1 MPNGLLFIY
10 FKIKSW
16 DFTAGLFTAFQSL
29 KTNTS
34 AIMIFIKKIQSKLQP
49 VALGLFF
56 TVIGFNAFSQNNSYE
71 IYALK
76 FASLKFIFP
85 VTVFAVG
92 STSKDSVQ
100 PCYMLY
106 LLKGKNEK
114 NILVDAGF
122 TETPPIYNMQGFNY
136 VRPDDMLKKINV
148 DPASIT
154 DIILT
159 HPHWDHIGG
168 IDLFPNAIVWMQ
180 EQDFNYF
187 VGTAWQNNIDS
198 SGFNTKD
205 VLKINQKKIDKKL
218 QLVKGDSV
226 EIMPGI
232 RVFTGSK
239 HTYESQYVLV
249 DNGNDKVI
257 IASDN
262 SWLYYNLFN
271 LLPIP
276 LTFDT
281 NAYLQNLIRMKAM
294 VKNVDLILPGH
305 DPLVFSKFPKVIE
318 DVVKIK

>member
-1 MPNGLLFIY
+1 
-10 FKIKSW
+10 
-16 DFTAGLFTAFQSL
+16 
-29 KTNTS
+29 
-34 AIMIFIKKIQSKLQP
+34 MIFIKKIQSKLQP

-76 FASLKFIFP
+76 FASLKFKFP

-106 LLKGKNEK
+106 LLKGKNGK

>member
-1 MPNGLLFIY
+1 MDCYSFILGLGAVTIKTLLIY
-10 FKIKSW
+10 
-16 DFTAGLFTAFQSL
+16 AFQLL
-29 KTNTS
+29 KHNKFF
-34 AIMIFIKKIQSKLQP
+34 AMIFIQNVQSKLKF
-49 VALGLFF
+49 VVSVLFF
-56 TVIGFNAFSQNNSYE
+56 VVTGFKALSQNNSYE

-76 FASLKFIFP
+76 FASLKFKFP
-85 VTVFAVG
+85 ITLFAVG

-106 LLKGKNEK
+106 LLKGKNGK

-122 TETPPIYNMQGFNY
+122 TETPPRYNMQGFNY
-136 VRPDDMLKKINV
+136 VLPDEMLKKMNV

-159 HPHWDHIGG
+159 HPHWDHVGG
-168 IDLFPNAIVWMQ
+168 IDLFPNAMLWMQ

-205 VLKINQKKIDKKL
+205 VLKIKQKKLDKKL
-218 QLVKGDSV
+218 QLINGDSV

-249 DNGNDKVI
+249 GTGNDKVI

-262 SWLYYNLFN
+262 SWLYYNLVN

-281 NAYLQNLIRMKAM
+281 NAYLQNLKRMRAM
-294 VKNVDLILPGH
+294 VKNIDLILPGH
-305 DPLVFSKFPKVIE
+305 DPLVFSKFHKVIE

>member
-1 MPNGLLFIY
+1 
-10 FKIKSW
+10 
-16 DFTAGLFTAFQSL
+16 
-29 KTNTS
+29 
-34 AIMIFIKKIQSKLQP
+34 MIFIKKIPSKLKP
-49 VALGLFF
+49 AIFILLF

-76 FASLKFIFP
+76 FASLKFKFP
-85 VTVFAVG
+85 VTFFAVG

-100 PCYMLY
+100 PCYIVY
-106 LLKGKNEK
+106 LLKGKNGK

-122 TETPPIYNMQGFNY
+122 TETPPVYNMESFNY
-136 VRPDDMLKKINV
+136 VRPDEMLKKINV

-168 IDLFPNAIVWMQ
+168 MDLFPNAMVWMQ

-187 VGTAWQNNIDS
+187 VGTAWQKGGDS
-198 SGFNTKD
+198 SGFSGKD
-205 VLKINQKKIDKKL
+205 VVKIIQKNIAKKL
-218 QLVKGDSV
+218 TLVKGDSV

-249 DNGNDKVI
+249 STGNDKVI

-262 SWLYYNLFN
+262 SWLYYNLVN

-281 NAYLQNLIRMKAM
+281 NAYLQNLKRMRAM
-294 VKNVDLILPGH
+294 VKDVDLILPGH
-305 DPLVFSKFPKVIE
+305 DPLLFSKFSKVIE

>member
-1 MPNGLLFIY
+1 
-10 FKIKSW
+10 
-16 DFTAGLFTAFQSL
+16 
-29 KTNTS
+29 
-34 AIMIFIKKIQSKLQP
+34 MIFIQRQQSKLKQ
-49 VALGLFF
+49 VVFIVFF
-56 TVIGFNAFSQNNSYE
+56 TLIAFNASSQNRSYE

-76 FASLKFIFP
+76 FASLKFKFP
-85 VTVFAVG
+85 VSFFAVG

-100 PCYMLY
+100 PCYVVY
-106 LLKGKNEK
+106 LLKGKKGK

-122 TETPPIYNMQGFNY
+122 TETPPIYNMAGFNY
-136 VRPDDMLKKINV
+136 VRPDEMLKKINV

-168 IDLFPNAIVWMQ
+168 IDLFPNAMVWMQ

-187 VGTAWQNNIDS
+187 VGTAWQKGGDS
-198 SGFNTKD
+198 SSFSGKD
-205 VLKINQKKIDKKL
+205 VVKIIQKNIARQL
-218 QLVKGDSV
+218 TLVKGDGV
-226 EIMPGI
+226 EIMPDI

-239 HTYESQYVLV
+239 HSYESQYVLV
-249 DNGNDKVI
+249 GTGSDQVI

-262 SWLYYNLFN
+262 SWLYYNLVN

-281 NAYLQNLIRMKAM
+281 NAYLQNLKRMKAM

-305 DPLVFSKFPKVIE
+305 DPLVFSKFPTIIK
-318 DVVKIK
+318 DVVKIKD

>member
-1 MPNGLLFIY
+1 MN
-10 FKIKSW
+10 
-16 DFTAGLFTAFQSL
+16 
-29 KTNTS
+29 
-34 AIMIFIKKIQSKLQP
+34 FIKKVPSKIKP
-49 VALGLFF
+49 VVLFLFF
-56 TVIGFNAFSQNNSYE
+56 TVIGFNAFSQNNNYE
-71 IYALK
+71 IYVLK
-76 FASLKFIFP
+76 YASLKFKFP
-85 VTVFAVG
+85 VTFFAVG
-92 STSKDSVQ
+92 STSKDSIQ
-100 PCYMLY
+100 PCYMVY
-106 LLKGKNEK
+106 LLKGKNGK

-122 TETPPIYNMQGFNY
+122 TETPPIYNMAVFNY
-136 VRPDDMLKKINV
+136 VRPDEMLKKINV
-148 DPASIT
+148 DLASIT

-168 IDLFPNAIVWMQ
+168 IDLFPNAMVWMQ

-205 VLKINQKKIDKKL
+205 VLKIKQKKLDKKL
-218 QLVKGDSV
+218 QLIKGDSV

-249 DNGNDKVI
+249 GTGNDKVI
-257 IASDN
+257 LASDN
-262 SWLYYNLFN
+262 SWLYYNLVN
-271 LLPIP
+271 LLPIS

-281 NAYLQNLIRMKAM
+281 NAYLQNLKRMRAM

-305 DPLVFSKFPKVIE
+305 DPLVFSKFLKVID

>member
-1 MPNGLLFIY
+1 MN
-10 FKIKSW
+10 
-16 DFTAGLFTAFQSL
+16 
-29 KTNTS
+29 
-34 AIMIFIKKIQSKLQP
+34 FIKKVPSKIKT
-49 VALGLFF
+49 VVLFLF
-56 TVIGFNAFSQNNSYE
+56 VTVMGFNAFSQNNIYE

-76 FASLKFIFP
+76 FASLKIKFP
-85 VTVFAVG
+85 VTFFAVG
-92 STSKDSVQ
+92 STSKDSIQ
-100 PCYMLY
+100 PCYIVY
-106 LLKGKNEK
+106 LLKGKNGK
-114 NILVDAGF
+114 NILIDAGF
-122 TETPPIYNMQGFNY
+122 TETPPIYNMAGFNY
-136 VRPDDMLKKINV
+136 VRPDEMLKKINV

-168 IDLFPNAIVWMQ
+168 IDLFPNAMVWMQ

-187 VGTAWQNNIDS
+187 VGTAWQKAIDS

-205 VLKINQKKIDKKL
+205 VMKIMQKNIAKQL
-218 QLVKGDSV
+218 TLVKGDSI

-249 DNGNDKVI
+249 GTGNDKVI

-262 SWLYYNLFN
+262 SWLYYNLVN
-271 LLPIP
+271 LLPIS

-281 NAYLQNLIRMKAM
+281 NAYLQNLKRMRAM

-305 DPLVFSKFPKVIE
+305 DPLVFSKFLKVI
-318 DVVKIK
+318 DGVVKIK

>member
-1 MPNGLLFIY
+1 M
-10 FKIKSW
+10 
-16 DFTAGLFTAFQSL
+16 AFQLL
-29 KTNTS
+29 KNNKSGT
-34 AIMIFIKKIQSKLQP
+34 MIFIQKIRSKLQP
-49 VALGLFF
+49 VVLSLFF
-56 TVIGFNAFSQNNSYE
+56 TVIGLNAFSQNNNYE

-76 FASLKFIFP
+76 FASLKFKFP
-85 VTVFAVG
+85 VTLFAVG

-100 PCYMLY
+100 PCYMVY
-106 LLKGKNEK
+106 LLKGKNGK

-122 TETPPIYNMQGFNY
+122 TETPPIYNMAGFNY
-136 VRPDDMLKKINV
+136 VRPDEMLKKINV

-168 IDLFPNAIVWMQ
+168 IDLFPNAMVWMQ

-187 VGTAWQNNIDS
+187 VGTAWQKAIDS
-198 SGFNTKD
+198 SGFSTKD
-205 VLKINQKKIDKKL
+205 VLKINQKKLNQKL

-249 DNGNDKVI
+249 GTGNNKVI

-262 SWLYYNLFN
+262 SWLYYNLVN

-281 NAYLQNLIRMKAM
+281 NAYLQNLKRMRAI

-305 DPLVFSKFPKVIE
+305 DPLVFSKFPKVME

>member
-1 MPNGLLFIY
+1 
-10 FKIKSW
+10 
-16 DFTAGLFTAFQSL
+16 
-29 KTNTS
+29 
-34 AIMIFIKKIQSKLQP
+34 MIFIQNVQSKLKF
-49 VALGLFF
+49 VVSVLFF
-56 TVIGFNAFSQNNSYE
+56 VVTGFKALSQNNSYE

-76 FASLKFIFP
+76 FASLKFKFP
-85 VTVFAVG
+85 ITLFAVG

-106 LLKGKNEK
+106 LLKGKNGK

-122 TETPPIYNMQGFNY
+122 TETPPRYNMQGFNY
-136 VRPDDMLKKINV
+136 VLPDEMLKKMNV

-159 HPHWDHIGG
+159 HPHWDHVGG
-168 IDLFPNAIVWMQ
+168 IDLFPNAMLWMQ

-205 VLKINQKKIDKKL
+205 VLKIKQKKLDKKL
-218 QLVKGDSV
+218 QLINGDSV

-249 DNGNDKVI
+249 GTGNDKVI

-262 SWLYYNLFN
+262 SWLYYNLVN

-281 NAYLQNLIRMKAM
+281 NAYLQNLKRMRAM
-294 VKNVDLILPGH
+294 VKNIDLILPGH
-305 DPLVFSKFPKVIE
+305 DPLVFSKFHKVIE

>member
-1 MPNGLLFIY
+1 MN
-10 FKIKSW
+10 
-16 DFTAGLFTAFQSL
+16 
-29 KTNTS
+29 
-34 AIMIFIKKIQSKLQP
+34 FIKKVPSKIKP
-49 VALGLFF
+49 VVLFLFF
-56 TVIGFNAFSQNNSYE
+56 IVIGFNAFSQNNNYK

-76 FASLKFIFP
+76 YASLKFKFP
-85 VTVFAVG
+85 VTFFAVG
-92 STSKDSVQ
+92 STSKDSIQ
-100 PCYMLY
+100 PCYMVY
-106 LLKGKNEK
+106 LLKGKNGK

-122 TETPPIYNMQGFNY
+122 TETPPIYNMASFNY
-136 VRPDDMLKKINV
+136 VRPDEMLKKINV

-168 IDLFPNAIVWMQ
+168 IDLFPNAMVWMQ

-205 VLKINQKKIDKKL
+205 VLKIKQKKLDKKL
-218 QLVKGDSV
+218 QLIKGDSV

-249 DNGNDKVI
+249 GTGNDKVI

-262 SWLYYNLFN
+262 SWVYYNLVN

-281 NAYLQNLIRMKAM
+281 NAYLQNLKRMRAM

-305 DPLVFSKFPKVIE
+305 DPLVFSKFLKVID

>member
-1 MPNGLLFIY
+1 
-10 FKIKSW
+10 
-16 DFTAGLFTAFQSL
+16 
-29 KTNTS
+29 
-34 AIMIFIKKIQSKLQP
+34 MIFIKKIPSKLKT
-49 VALGLFF
+49 VVLILFF
-56 TVIGFNAFSQNNSYE
+56 TVIGFYAFSQNNNYE

-76 FASLKFIFP
+76 FASIKFKFP
-85 VTVFAVG
+85 ITLFAVG

-100 PCYMLY
+100 PCYMVY
-106 LLKGKNEK
+106 LLKDKNGK

-122 TETPPIYNMQGFNY
+122 TETPPIYNMAAFNY
-136 VRPDDMLKKINV
+136 VRPDEMLKKINV

-168 IDLFPNAIVWMQ
+168 IDLFPNAMVWMQ

-205 VLKINQKKIDKKL
+205 VLKIKQKKLDKKL
-218 QLVKGDSV
+218 QLIKGDSV

-249 DNGNDKVI
+249 DTGNDKVI

-262 SWLYYNLFN
+262 SWLYYNLVN

-281 NAYLQNLIRMKAM
+281 NAYLQNLKRMRAM

-305 DPLVFSKFPKVIE
+305 DPLVFSKFLKVID

>member
-1 MPNGLLFIY
+1 
-10 FKIKSW
+10 
-16 DFTAGLFTAFQSL
+16 
-29 KTNTS
+29 
-34 AIMIFIKKIQSKLQP
+34 MIFIKKILSKLNP
-49 VALGLFF
+49 VVLILFF
-56 TVIGFNAFSQNNSYE
+56 TVIGSNAFSQNNNYE

-76 FASLKFIFP
+76 FASIKFKFP
-85 VTVFAVG
+85 ITLFAVG

-100 PCYMLY
+100 PCYMVY
-106 LLKGKNEK
+106 LLKGKNGK

-122 TETPPIYNMQGFNY
+122 TETPPIYNMAAFNY
-136 VRPDDMLKKINV
+136 VRPDEMLKKINV

-168 IDLFPNAIVWMQ
+168 IDLFPNAMVWMQ

-187 VGTAWQNNIDS
+187 VGTAWRKAIDS
-198 SGFNTKD
+198 SGFNPKD
-205 VLKINQKKIDKKL
+205 VMKIMQKNIAKQL
-218 QLVKGDSV
+218 TLVKGDSI

-232 RVFTGSK
+232 RVFIGSK

-249 DNGNDKVI
+249 DTGNDKVI

-262 SWLYYNLFN
+262 SWLYYNLVN
-271 LLPIP
+271 LLPIS

-281 NAYLQNLIRMKAM
+281 NAYLQNLKRMRAI

-305 DPLVFSKFPKVIE
+305 DPMVFSKFLKVID

>member
-1 MPNGLLFIY
+1 MN
-10 FKIKSW
+10 
-16 DFTAGLFTAFQSL
+16 
-29 KTNTS
+29 
-34 AIMIFIKKIQSKLQP
+34 FIKKVPSKIKP
-49 VALGLFF
+49 VVLILFF
-56 TVIGFNAFSQNNSYE
+56 TVIGFNAFSQNNNYE

-76 FASLKFIFP
+76 FASLKFKFP
-85 VTVFAVG
+85 ITLFAVG

-100 PCYMLY
+100 PCYMVY
-106 LLKGKNEK
+106 LLKGKNGK

-122 TETPPIYNMQGFNY
+122 TETPPIYNMAAFNY
-136 VRPDDMLKKINV
+136 VRPDEMLKKINV

-168 IDLFPNAIVWMQ
+168 IDLFPNAMVWMQ

-187 VGTAWQNNIDS
+187 VGTAWQKAIDS
-198 SGFNTKD
+198 SGFSTKD
-205 VLKINQKKIDKKL
+205 VLKINQKKLNQKL

-249 DNGNDKVI
+249 DTGNDKVI

-262 SWLYYNLFN
+262 SWLYYNLVN

-281 NAYLQNLIRMKAM
+281 NAYLQNLKRMKAM

-305 DPLVFSKFPKVIE
+305 DPMVFSKFLKVID

>member
-1 MPNGLLFIY
+1 MPGY
-10 FKIKSW
+10 
-16 DFTAGLFTAFQSL
+16 
-29 KTNTS
+29 
-34 AIMIFIKKIQSKLQP
+34 
-49 VALGLFF
+49 
-56 TVIGFNAFSQNNSYE
+56 
-71 IYALK
+71 
-76 FASLKFIFP
+76 
-85 VTVFAVG
+85 
-92 STSKDSVQ
+92 
-100 PCYMLY
+100 
-106 LLKGKNEK
+106 
-114 NILVDAGF
+114 AGF
-122 TETPPIYNMQGFNY
+122 TETPPIYNMASFNY
-136 VRPDDMLKKINV
+136 VRPDEMLKKINV

-168 IDLFPNAIVWMQ
+168 IDLFPNAMVWMQ

-205 VLKINQKKIDKKL
+205 VLKIKQKKLDKKL
-218 QLVKGDSV
+218 QLIKGDSV

-249 DNGNDKVI
+249 DTGNDKVI
-257 IASDN
+257 VASDN
-262 SWLYYNLFN
+262 SWLYYNLVN
-271 LLPIP
+271 LVPIP

-281 NAYLQNLIRMKAM
+281 NAYLQNLKRMKAM

-305 DPLVFSKFPKVIE
+305 DPMVFSKFLKVID

>member
-1 MPNGLLFIY
+1 
-10 FKIKSW
+10 
-16 DFTAGLFTAFQSL
+16 
-29 KTNTS
+29 
-34 AIMIFIKKIQSKLQP
+34 MIIIKKVQSKLKP
-49 VALGLFF
+49 VVWILLFMA
-56 TVIGFNAFSQNNSYE
+56 IGFNAFSQNNTYE

-76 FASLKFIFP
+76 FASLKFKFP
-85 VTVFAVG
+85 VTFFAVG

-100 PCYMLY
+100 PCYIVY
-106 LLKGKNEK
+106 LLKGNNGK

-122 TETPPIYNMQGFNY
+122 TETPPIYNMEGFNY
-136 VRPDDMLKKINV
+136 VRPDEMLKKINV

-168 IDLFPNAIVWMQ
+168 LDLFPNAMVWMQ

-205 VLKINQKKIDKKL
+205 VLKINKKKLDKKL
-218 QLVKGDSV
+218 QLVNGDSV

-249 DNGNDKVI
+249 DAGNDKVL

-262 SWLYYNLFN
+262 SWLYYNLIN
-271 LLPIP
+271 LLPTP

-281 NAYLQNLIRMKAM
+281 NAYLQNLKRMRAM

-305 DPLVFSKFPKVIE
+305 DPLVFSKFSKVIE

>member
-1 MPNGLLFIY
+1 MRNGLLFIY
-10 FKIKSW
+10 FKEIIEVLLTKNFKLSTMFTIQKVPSKIKPVV
-16 DFTAGLFTAFQSL
+16 LF
-29 KTNTS
+29 
-34 AIMIFIKKIQSKLQP
+34 
-49 VALGLFF
+49 LFF
-56 TVIGFNAFSQNNSYE
+56 TLIGFNAFSQNNSYE

-76 FASLKFIFP
+76 YASLKFKFP
-85 VTVFAVG
+85 VTFFAVG
-92 STSKDSVQ
+92 STSKDSIQ
-100 PCYMLY
+100 PCYMVY
-106 LLKGKNEK
+106 LLKGKNGK

-122 TETPPIYNMQGFNY
+122 TETPPIYNMASFNY
-136 VRPDDMLKKINV
+136 VRPDEMLKKINV

-168 IDLFPNAIVWMQ
+168 IDLFPNAMVWMQ

-205 VLKINQKKIDKKL
+205 VLKIKQKKLDKKL
-218 QLVKGDSV
+218 QSIKGDSI

-249 DNGNDKVI
+249 GTGNDKVI

-262 SWLYYNLFN
+262 SWVYYNLVN

-276 LTFDT
+276 KTFDT
-281 NAYLQNLIRMKAM
+281 NAYLQNLKRMRAM

-305 DPLVFSKFPKVIE
+305 DPLVFSKFLKVID

>member
-1 MPNGLLFIY
+1 
-10 FKIKSW
+10 
-16 DFTAGLFTAFQSL
+16 
-29 KTNTS
+29 
-34 AIMIFIKKIQSKLQP
+34 MIFIKKVPSKLKP
-49 VALGLFF
+49 AVFILLF
-56 TVIGFNAFSQNNSYE
+56 TVIGFNTFSQNNNYE

-76 FASLKFIFP
+76 FASLKFKFP
-85 VTVFAVG
+85 VTLFAVG
-92 STSKDSVQ
+92 SNSKDSVQ
-100 PCYMLY
+100 PCYMVY
-106 LLKGKNEK
+106 LLKGNNGK

-122 TETPPIYNMQGFNY
+122 TETPPVYNMAAFNY
-136 VRPDDMLKKINV
+136 VRPDEMLKKINV
-148 DPASIT
+148 DPSSIT

-168 IDLFPNAIVWMQ
+168 IDLFPNAMVWMQ

-187 VGTAWQNNIDS
+187 VGTAWQKGGDS
-198 SGFNTKD
+198 SGFSGKD
-205 VLKINQKKIDKKL
+205 VIKIIQKNIAKKL
-218 QLVKGDSV
+218 TLVKGDSV

-249 DNGNDKVI
+249 GAGNDKVI

-262 SWLYYNLFN
+262 SWLYYNLVN

-281 NAYLQNLIRMKAM
+281 NAYLQNLKRMRAM

-305 DPLVFSKFPKVIE
+305 DPLVFSKFSKVIE

>member
-1 MPNGLLFIY
+1 
-10 FKIKSW
+10 
-16 DFTAGLFTAFQSL
+16 
-29 KTNTS
+29 
-34 AIMIFIKKIQSKLQP
+34 MIFIQNVQSKLKF
-49 VALGLFF
+49 VVSVLFF
-56 TVIGFNAFSQNNSYE
+56 VVTGFKALSQNNSYE

-76 FASLKFIFP
+76 FASLKFKFP
-85 VTVFAVG
+85 ITLFAVG

-106 LLKGKNEK
+106 LLKGKNGK

-122 TETPPIYNMQGFNY
+122 TETPPIYNMAGFNY
-136 VRPDDMLKKINV
+136 VRPDEMLKKINV

-168 IDLFPNAIVWMQ
+168 IDLFPNAMVWMQ

-205 VLKINQKKIDKKL
+205 VLKIKQKKLDKKL
-218 QLVKGDSV
+218 QLINGDSV

-249 DNGNDKVI
+249 GTGNDKVI

-262 SWLYYNLFN
+262 SWLYYNLVN

-281 NAYLQNLIRMKAM
+281 NAYLQNLKRMRAM
-294 VKNVDLILPGH
+294 VKNIDLILPGH
-305 DPLVFSKFPKVIE
+305 DPLVFSKFHKVIE

>member
-1 MPNGLLFIY
+1 MDCYSFILGLGAVTIKTLLIY
-10 FKIKSW
+10 
-16 DFTAGLFTAFQSL
+16 AFQLL
-29 KTNTS
+29 KHNKFF
-34 AIMIFIKKIQSKLQP
+34 AMIFIQNVQSKLKF
-49 VALGLFF
+49 VVSVLFF
-56 TVIGFNAFSQNNSYE
+56 VVTGFKALSQNNSYE

-76 FASLKFIFP
+76 FASLKFKFP
-85 VTVFAVG
+85 ITLFAVG

-106 LLKGKNEK
+106 LLKGKNGK

-122 TETPPIYNMQGFNY
+122 TETPPIYNMAGFNY
-136 VRPDDMLKKINV
+136 VRPDEMLKKINV

-168 IDLFPNAIVWMQ
+168 IDLFPNAMVWMQ

-205 VLKINQKKIDKKL
+205 VLKIKQKKLDKKL
-218 QLVKGDSV
+218 QLINGDSV

-249 DNGNDKVI
+249 GTGNDKVI

-262 SWLYYNLFN
+262 SWLYYNLVN

-281 NAYLQNLIRMKAM
+281 NAYLQNLKRMRAM
-294 VKNVDLILPGH
+294 VKNIDLILPGH
-305 DPLVFSKFPKVIE
+305 DPLVFSKFHKVIE

>member
-1 MPNGLLFIY
+1 MN
-10 FKIKSW
+10 
-16 DFTAGLFTAFQSL
+16 
-29 KTNTS
+29 
-34 AIMIFIKKIQSKLQP
+34 FIKKVPSKIKP
-49 VALGLFF
+49 VVLILFF
-56 TVIGFNAFSQNNSYE
+56 TVIGFNAFSQNNNYE

-76 FASLKFIFP
+76 FASLKFKFP
-85 VTVFAVG
+85 ITLFAVG

-100 PCYMLY
+100 PCYMVY
-106 LLKGKNEK
+106 LLKGKNGK

-122 TETPPIYNMQGFNY
+122 TETPPIYNMAAFNY
-136 VRPDDMLKKINV
+136 VRPDEMLKKINV

-168 IDLFPNAIVWMQ
+168 IDLFPNAMVWMQ

-187 VGTAWQNNIDS
+187 VGTAWQKAIDS
-198 SGFNTKD
+198 SGFSTKD
-205 VLKINQKKIDKKL
+205 VLKINQKKLNQKL

-249 DNGNDKVI
+249 GTGNNKVI

-262 SWLYYNLFN
+262 S
-271 LLPIP
+271 
-276 LTFDT
+276 
-281 NAYLQNLIRMKAM
+281 
-294 VKNVDLILPGH
+294 
-305 DPLVFSKFPKVIE
+305 
-318 DVVKIK
+318 

>member
-1 MPNGLLFIY
+1 MF
-10 FKIKSW
+10 
-16 DFTAGLFTAFQSL
+16 
-29 KTNTS
+29 
-34 AIMIFIKKIQSKLQP
+34 AIQQLPSKPKNVLSIFVI
-49 VALGLFF
+49 FF
-56 TVIGFNAFSQNNSYE
+56 LSVNAFSQNNSYE

-76 FASLKFIFP
+76 FASLKFKFP
-85 VTVFAVG
+85 VTFFAVG

-100 PCYMLY
+100 PCYIVY
-106 LLKGKNEK
+106 LLKGNNGK

-122 TETPPIYNMQGFNY
+122 TETPPVYNMEGFNY

-154 DIILT
+154 DIIVT

-168 IDLFPNAIVWMQ
+168 MDLFPNAMVWIQ

-187 VGTAWQNNIDS
+187 VGTAWQKGGDS
-198 SGFNTKD
+198 SGFSGKD
-205 VLKINQKKIDKKL
+205 VVKIIQKNIAKKL
-218 QLVKGDSV
+218 TLVKGDSV
-226 EIMPGI
+226 EIIPGI

-249 DNGNDKVI
+249 GTGNDKVI

-262 SWLYYNLFN
+262 SWLYYNLIN

-281 NAYLQNLIRMKAM
+281 NAYLQNLKRMRAM

-305 DPLVFSKFPKVIE
+305 DPLVFSKFSKVTE

>member
-1 MPNGLLFIY
+1 MN
-10 FKIKSW
+10 
-16 DFTAGLFTAFQSL
+16 
-29 KTNTS
+29 
-34 AIMIFIKKIQSKLQP
+34 FIKKVPSKIKP
-49 VALGLFF
+49 VVLFLFF
-56 TVIGFNAFSQNNSYE
+56 IVIGFNAFSQNNNYE

-76 FASLKFIFP
+76 YASLKFKFP
-85 VTVFAVG
+85 VTFFAVG
-92 STSKDSVQ
+92 STSKDSIQ
-100 PCYMLY
+100 PCYMVY
-106 LLKGKNEK
+106 LLKGKNGK

-122 TETPPIYNMQGFNY
+122 TETPTIYNMASFNY
-136 VRPDDMLKKINV
+136 VRPDEMLKKINV

-159 HPHWDHIGG
+159 HPHWHHIGG
-168 IDLFPNAIVWMQ
+168 IDLFPNAMVWMQ

-187 VGTAWQNNIDS
+187 VGDAWQNNIDS

-205 VLKINQKKIDKKL
+205 VLKIKQKKLDKKL
-218 QLVKGDSV
+218 QLIKGDSV

-249 DNGNDKVI
+249 GTGHDKVI

-262 SWLYYNLFN
+262 SWVYYNLVN

-281 NAYLQNLIRMKAM
+281 NAYLQNLKRMKAM

-305 DPLVFSKFPKVIE
+305 DPMVFSKFLKVID

>member
-1 MPNGLLFIY
+1 
-10 FKIKSW
+10 
-16 DFTAGLFTAFQSL
+16 
-29 KTNTS
+29 
-34 AIMIFIKKIQSKLQP
+34 MIFIQKLRSKLQP
-49 VALGLFF
+49 LVLSLFF
-56 TVIGFNAFSQNNSYE
+56 TVIAFNAFSQNNSYE

-76 FASLKFIFP
+76 FASLKFKFP
-85 VTVFAVG
+85 VTFFAVG

-100 PCYMLY
+100 PCYIVY
-106 LLKGKNEK
+106 LLKVKNGK

-122 TETPPIYNMQGFNY
+122 TETPPIYDMEGFNY
-136 VRPDDMLKKINV
+136 VRPDEMLKKINV
-148 DPASIT
+148 DPTSIT

-168 IDLFPNAIVWMQ
+168 IDLFPNAMVWMQ

-187 VGTAWQNNIDS
+187 VGTAWRNNIDS

-205 VLKINQKKIDKKL
+205 VLKINKKKLDKKL

-232 RVFTGSK
+232 KVFTGSK

-249 DNGNDKVI
+249 DAGNDKVI

-262 SWLYYNLFN
+262 SWLYYNLVN

-281 NAYLQNLIRMKAM
+281 NAYLQNLKRMRAM

-305 DPLVFSKFPKVIE
+305 DPLVFSKFSKVIE

>member
-1 MPNGLLFIY
+1 MN
-10 FKIKSW
+10 
-16 DFTAGLFTAFQSL
+16 
-29 KTNTS
+29 
-34 AIMIFIKKIQSKLQP
+34 FIKKVPSKIKP
-49 VALGLFF
+49 VVLFLFF
-56 TVIGFNAFSQNNSYE
+56 TVIGFNAFSQNNNYE

-76 FASLKFIFP
+76 FASLKFKFP
-85 VTVFAVG
+85 ITLFAVG

-100 PCYMLY
+100 PCYMVY
-106 LLKGKNEK
+106 LLKGKNGK

-122 TETPPIYNMQGFNY
+122 TETPPIYNMAGFNY
-136 VRPDDMLKKINV
+136 VRPDEMLKKINV

-168 IDLFPNAIVWMQ
+168 IDLFPNAMVWMQ

-187 VGTAWQNNIDS
+187 VGTAWQKAIDS
-198 SGFNTKD
+198 SGFSTKD
-205 VLKINQKKIDKKL
+205 VLKINQKKLNQKL

-249 DNGNDKVI
+249 DTGNDKVI

-262 SWLYYNLFN
+262 SWLYYNLVN

-281 NAYLQNLIRMKAM
+281 NAYLQNLKRMKAM

-305 DPLVFSKFPKVIE
+305 DPMVFSKFLKVID